1 MKLRCKLEGIDMG
14 DEIIAVPV
22 GSGSSEVKG
31 VLRLNNSANTIVQ
44 LLTDEI
50 SKEQIVSRLVD
61 DYEDDSKSIDIY
73 VQEVLSLLNDA
84 GLLVK

>member
-1 MKLRCKLEGIDMG
+1 MG